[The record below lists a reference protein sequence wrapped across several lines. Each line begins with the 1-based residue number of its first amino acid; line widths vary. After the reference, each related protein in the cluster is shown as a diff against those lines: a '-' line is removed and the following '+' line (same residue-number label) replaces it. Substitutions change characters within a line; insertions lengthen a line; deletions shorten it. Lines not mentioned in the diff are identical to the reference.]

1 MLGAIGSTALP
12 AGAGVLG
19 AGAALGLG
27 ITGHV
32 QWIKDLKNTWSD
44 SSKSFGEKVF
54 NTVNDTLTDIFNPF
68 GAVIK
73 IAKNKFGFAEGGFP
87 DDGQLFL
94 AGESG
99 PEFVGSMGGHTAVA
113 NNDQIVE
120 GIREGVESAMAKQN
134 ELLRQQNELLKA
146 LLEKE
151 STSEISVSSISQA
164 ISRVNQRNGKTI
176 IPIGT

>member
-1 MLGAIGSTALP
+1 
-12 AGAGVLG
+12 
-19 AGAALGLG
+19 
-27 ITGHV
+27 
-32 QWIKDLKNTWSD
+32 
-44 SSKSFGEKVF
+44 
-54 NTVNDTLTDIFNPF
+54 
-68 GAVIK
+68 
-73 IAKNKFGFAEGGFP
+73 
-87 DDGQLFL
+87 
-94 AGESG
+94 
-99 PEFVGSMGGHTAVA
+99 MGGHTAVA

>member
-1 MLGAIGSTALP
+1 M
-12 AGAGVLG
+12 
-19 AGAALGLG
+19 
-27 ITGHV
+27 
-32 QWIKDLKNTWSD
+32 KNTWSD
-44 SSKSFGEKVF
+44 SGKSFGEKVF

-94 AGESG
+94 ARESG